1 MWWDGFTQSAV
12 GLQHCSAAQA
22 LLGPFLS
29 TPRHRCCPTRAL
41 MLAPVLQV
49 TQYLLDQS
57 GVMDEEA
64 LYGASL
70 RMEPKLPS

>member
-1 MWWDGFTQSAV
+1 MGWDRFMQSAV
-12 GLQHCSAAQA
+12 GLQHCSSAQA

-29 TPRHRCCPTRAL
+29 PLQHHCCPTRAL
-41 MLAPVLQV
+41 TLAPVLQV